1 MFPESRIASRFSC
14 GEKKCAYLICVGLAP
29 HFKQLLKHV
38 VKKEEAYVLLFEN
51 DVDGLVKSTDEFAQ
65 KAEDTGKRACF
76 TKSNSLRR
84 TAEKGEDSQ
93 RPSLQNWECCG

>member
-1 MFPESRIASRFSC
+1 MFQAMFPESRLIASQFSC
-14 GEKKCAYLICVGLAP
+14 GEKKCAYFICVGLAP
-29 HFKQLLKHV
+29 HFKQFLKHV

-76 TKSNSLRR
+76 TQ
-84 TAEKGEDSQ
+84 SQ
-93 RPSLQNWECCG
+93 IV